1 MSNRQPEE
9 NESQLNSIAYAVEQ
23 IRDRMITKDDAKR
36 FAVKDDLERF
46 AVKDDLERF
55 AVKDDFERFA
65 TKDDLERFATKDDL
79 GRFATKDDLQRFATK
94 DDLGRFA
101 TKEDLERFA
110 TKDDLER
117 FATRDDLERFA
128 TRDDLERFATK
139 EDFVSLR
146 EQVGFLGGQV
156 EDIRDRMAT
165 KDELAKVEARLDEKI
180 GVETTAIRGDLEQV
194 HLRLDGI
201 EKAISSRIGHVEAE
215 MSRMR
220 SVLYLLV
227 KDRPD
232 MLRLLGQSPP
242 TGS

>member
-1 MSNRQPEE
+1 VSNRQPEE

-46 AVKDDLERF
+46 ATKDDLEHFATKDDLGRF
-55 AVKDDFERFA
+55 ATKDDLERFA

-79 GRFATKDDLQRFATK
+79 ERFAIKD
-94 DDLGRFA
+94 
-101 TKEDLERFA
+101 DLERFA

-117 FATRDDLERFA
+117 FAT
-128 TRDDLERFATK
+128 K
-139 EDFVSLR
+139 EDFVSLH
-146 EQVGFLGGQV
+146 EQVSFLGGQV

-165 KDELAKVEARLDEKI
+165 KDELANVETRLNEKI
-180 GVETTAIRGDLEQV
+180 EVEITAVRGDLEQV
-194 HLRLDGI
+194 HLRLDSI
-201 EKAISSRIGHVEAE
+201 DRAVSSKMDHVEAE

-242 TGS
+242 AGD